1 VLSIDNRLRRP
12 TEFRAVIAG
21 GAKVRRGSLVVH
33 QLTSPPLPGP
43 DGPAPRLPIVGFVVG
58 RAVGPSVVRHRVT
71 RRLRA
76 QVRER
81 LTALPA
87 GSATV
92 VRALP
97 GAAAA
102 DSRTLGRD
110 LDAALT
116 RLGARPPARGG
127 TR

>member
-1 VLSIDNRLRRP
+1 VLSNDNRLRRP
-12 TEFRAVIAG
+12 AEFRAVIAG

-33 QLTSPPLPGP
+33 QLIGP
-43 DGPAPRLPIVGFVVG
+43 HSAAPIVGFVVG

-81 LTALPA
+81 LDALPA
-87 GSATV
+87 DSATV

-97 GAAAA
+97 AAAAA
-102 DSRTLGRD
+102 DSESLGHD

-116 RLGARPPARGG
+116 RLLAGPTRRSGAR
-127 TR
+127 